1 MATFTR
7 TEHIEFLDAE
17 IAAQIQQFQQKL
29 ETSAN
34 TLLEDGELF
43 VAQFLKM
50 NEQGQMLLKFNTER
64 RGIPRRGD
72 YLHAMLVREA
82 FQGYKTWDGITYGN
96 LIRLGQINFSEVSC
110 IWQHAADDP
119 KYTLIGFHGL
129 DLAFAEALVEG
140 CIIVLGPQEPP
151 VAYLSNL
158 QTLSRTALPGSKSGR
173 VLDLD
178 ITPSTNDWFPA
189 PIGNNPHLLLNQLQ
203 FADSILVQGPPGSG
217 KTTLIAEI
225 VELLLDQGKR
235 VLVTALTNR
244 ALTELASKPA
254 LKLAH
259 KEGRISKAA
268 LKWEE
273 KIELPYIQSIL
284 KLYSAPHCLTL
295 ATFFISSE
303 WANITV
309 EAEAFDVVVL
319 DEASQALLAML
330 AASHQLAPKTIWVG
344 DPAQLPPV
352 VVQSRDEITKRRA
365 WPLVNGM
372 TTIAEQI
379 ASPSFQ
385 LTHTFRLPPRA
396 AMLTGIFYR
405 NLLQSA
411 EGNQTRLYFPEMPL
425 PHRDLLHK
433 EGGAVLHTLSLP
445 AGDPAPKEMLMAA
458 LEWIRAL
465 ESIQEPNLKIVVL
478 TKLRKTVRAVQW
490 ALTQT
495 LGTNSNIQVDTVE
508 RVQGLT
514 CDFCIFLLPDASLSF
529 ALQQSLF
536 NVATSRAQRHT
547 VLIASDKVHSIQSAS
562 NLVKEFLSKL

>member
-17 IAAQIQQFQQKL
+17 IAAQIWFFQQKL
-29 ETSAN
+29 ESSAI

-50 NEQGQMLLKFNTER
+50 NEQGQMMLKFNTER

-72 YLHAMLVREA
+72 YLHAMLVRET
-82 FQGYKTWDGITYGN
+82 FQGYKTWGGITYGN

-110 IWQHAADDP
+110 IWHHAADDP
-119 KYTLIGFHGL
+119 KYTLVGFNGL
-129 DLAFAEALVEG
+129 DMAFAEALVER
-140 CIIVLGPQEPP
+140 CIVILGPQEPP
-151 VAYLSNL
+151 IAYLSNL
-158 QTLSRTALPGSKSGR
+158 QELNRRALPDSKSGR
-173 VLDLD
+173 LLD
-178 ITPSTNDWFPA
+178 IDISPVANNWIPA
-189 PIGNNPHLLLNQLQ
+189 PTENNPHLLLNQLQ

-225 VELLLDQGKR
+225 VELLLEQGKR

-244 ALTELASKPA
+244 ALMELASKPA

-259 KEGRISKAA
+259 KEGRIFKAA

-273 KIELPYIQSIL
+273 KIELPNIQGVQ

-295 ATFFISSE
+295 ATFYIASD
-303 WANITV
+303 WANIAV

-330 AASHQLAPKTIWVG
+330 AATHQLASKTIWVG

-352 VVQSRDEITKRRA
+352 VVQPRDEVTKRKA

-372 TTIAEQI
+372 STIAEQM

-385 LTHTFRLPPRA
+385 LTHTYRLPPRA
-396 AMLTGIFYR
+396 AKLTGIFYR
-405 NLLQSA
+405 NSLQSV
-411 EGNQTRLYFPEMPL
+411 EENRPRLFFPEMPL
-425 PHRDLLHK
+425 PYRELLHK
-433 EGGAVLHTLSLP
+433 EGGALLQTISVP
-445 AGDPAPKEMLMAA
+445 AGDPAPSSMMLAA
-458 LEWIRAL
+458 LEWILAL

-478 TKLRKTVRAVQW
+478 TKLRKTVRAVQY

-495 LGTNSNIQVDTVE
+495 LGANASIQVDTVE

-536 NVATSRAQRHT
+536 NVATSRAKRHT
-547 VLIASDKVHSIQSAS
+547 IVIASDKIYSIQSAS
-562 NLVKEFLSKL
+562 GLVKEFIAQI

>member
-17 IAAQIQQFQQKL
+17 IATQIQLFQQKL
-29 ETSAN
+29 ETSAT

-43 VAQFLKM
+43 VAQFLRM
-50 NEQGQMLLKFNTER
+50 NEQGQMLVKLNTER
-64 RGIPRRGD
+64 RGIPRKGD
-72 YLHAMLVREA
+72 YLHAMIVREA
-82 FQGYKTWDGITYGN
+82 FQGYKTWGGITYGN

-110 IWQHAADDP
+110 IWHHAADDP
-119 KYTLIGFHGL
+119 RYTLVGFNGL
-129 DLAFAEALVEG
+129 DMAFAEALVEG
-140 CIIVLGPQEPP
+140 CIIILGPQEPP
-151 VAYLSNL
+151 IAYLSNL
-158 QTLSRTALPGSKSGR
+158 QELNRIALLGSKSGLI
-173 VLDLD
+173 LDLD
-178 ITPSTNDWFPA
+178 IAPTANDWFPT
-189 PIGNNPHLLLNQLQ
+189 PISNDPNFLISQIQ
-203 FADSILVQGPPGSG
+203 VTDTILVQGPPGTG
-217 KTTLIAEI
+217 KTTLLAKVIEQ
-225 VELLLDQGKR
+225 LLDQGKR
-235 VLVTALTNR
+235 VLVTSLTNR
-244 ALTELASKPA
+244 ALVELASKPA
-254 LKLAH
+254 LQTAL
-259 KEGRISKAA
+259 KEGRIFKAA

-273 KIELPYIQSIL
+273 KIELPNIQSIQNI
-284 KLYSAPHCLTL
+284 YSAPHCLTL
-295 ATFFISSE
+295 ATFFVSSE
-303 WANITV
+303 WANISAEV
-309 EAEAFDVVVL
+309 EVFDVVIL

-352 VVQSRDEITKRRA
+352 VVQSREEITKRRA

-372 TTIAEQI
+372 TTIAEQM

-385 LTHTFRLPPRA
+385 LAHSFRLPPRA
-396 AMLTGIFYR
+396 AKLTGIFYR
-405 NLLQSA
+405 NSLQSA
-411 EGNQTRLYFPEMPL
+411 EGRKPRLYFPEMPL
-425 PHRDLLHK
+425 PHRDLLHT
-433 EGGAVLHTLSLP
+433 EGGTILRTFSLP
-445 AGDPAPKEMLMAA
+445 AGDPAPKEMLMAT

-478 TKLRKTVRAVQW
+478 SKLRKTVRAVQW

-547 VLIASDKVHSIQSAS
+547 IIIASDKIYTIQSAS
-562 NLVKEFLSKL
+562 DLVKEFIGQI